1 LKTTWGRVSVYLA
14 AIALCLIA
22 VLLMLGQPL
31 GDSAGQLF
39 QGAFGSTRGL
49 ARTFVKATPLIL
61 CGLGVLVAWRGG
73 AFNIGG
79 DGQFLIGGVLAGV
92 VFKFVPLPPGP
103 IGNTTL
109 LIAAVL
115 GGAGYA
121 YIASWLH
128 AKRGVQIVVS
138 TILLNYIAIQI
149 LSWVVTGP
157 LKDPKSGLPMSDRIP
172 EGFMLMKFSTQ
183 HDLHAGVF
191 IPPIVAVLLWFFL
204 HRTLAGFQLRLAGNA
219 PGVAR
224 VNRVDV
230 DKVKTRAMLMSGGLC
245 GLAAGIELTA
255 LSGQLSRSFSQDW
268 GLLGIPVA
276 LLGGLNPLGVL
287 ASGIGVGALFAGTD
301 ELSRFR
307 PGGGAL
313 VFVIQAV
320 VVLAV
325 LALGYWKDR
334 TAKTEVSEDV

>member
-1 LKTTWGRVSVYLA
+1 MKRGAIFFVVVLMCLA
-14 AIALCLIA
+14 A
-22 VLLMLGQPL
+22 VLLLLGQPL
-31 GDSAGQLF
+31 GDSASQLF

-79 DGQFLIGGVLAGV
+79 DGQFLIGGVVAGA

-103 IGNTTL
+103 IGNTVL
-109 LIAAVL
+109 LLAAVL

-138 TILLNYIAIQI
+138 TILLNYIAIQV

-157 LKDPKSGLPMSDRIP
+157 LKDTKSGLPMSDRIP
-172 EGFMLMKFSTQ
+172 DGFMLMKFSTQ

-191 IPPIVAVLLWFFL
+191 VPPVVAVLLWLFL
-204 HRTLAGFQLRLAGNA
+204 HRTLPGFQLRLSGNA

-224 VNRVDV
+224 VNRIDV
-230 DKVKTRAMLMSGGLC
+230 DKVKTRAMLLSGGLC

-276 LLGGLNPLGVL
+276 LLGGLNPLGVV

-301 ELSRFR
+301 ELSRFW

-313 VFVIQAV
+313 VFIIQAV

-325 LALGYWKDR
+325 LALGYWNDR
-334 TAKTEVSEDV
+334 NPKTEVADDA